1 MWDMPRAAT
10 KVNIVLHDQGSDD
23 SEKVG
28 VAPYEMT
35 VLVVAADCRR
45 ASGCWHA
52 HPYGLGRSR

>member
-1 MWDMPRAAT
+1 MT
-10 KVNIVLHDQGSDD
+10 KDPMIQ
-23 SEKVG
+23 EKVG